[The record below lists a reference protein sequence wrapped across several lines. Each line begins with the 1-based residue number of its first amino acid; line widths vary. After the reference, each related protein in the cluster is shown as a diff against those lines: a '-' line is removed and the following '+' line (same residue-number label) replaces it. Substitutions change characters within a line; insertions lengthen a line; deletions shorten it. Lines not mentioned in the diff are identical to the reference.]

1 MRHLLVRRD
10 FRRLLLTRLASQF
23 GDGVFQA
30 ALAGTVL
37 FNPQQAADP
46 MGVAAGFA
54 VLLLPYSLVG
64 PFAGVWLDRW
74 SRRQVLLVA
83 NVVRAVLVAVVA
95 ALVLGG
101 VQGTM
106 FYVAGLAVFSVT
118 RFVLSALSAG
128 LPHVTDEPSLVSANA
143 LSTTAG
149 AVAAVLGGGV
159 SIGVTGL
166 ADSSSGGYAALALG
180 SALPYLAAAWVVSG
194 FSRPYLGP
202 DHLTLAATVS
212 ARDVLHGMVAG
223 ARHMVQHRP
232 ATAVLTVMAAHR
244 LFYGVLTLMTL
255 LLYRNTFT
263 GSTGLFRGGL
273 AGLGEVLAAGA
284 TGTLLAAAVTPWA
297 VRRWG
302 KAPWVTG
309 LLVLA
314 GVGQLVLGGLFEPP
328 AVVAAVLTLGFVA
341 QGIKICVDT
350 TLQESV
356 DDDFR
361 GRVFSVYDTLF
372 NVTFVA
378 SLLAGALLLP
388 ESGVSLA
395 LLVAI
400 GGGYLLTAVA
410 FTRWSRRPGHSLESP
425 HAAEPAPA
433 PPPAPQERPRH
444 QVSSSASASSGAKG
458 PRSNRRSLRNRQ
470 A

>member
-1 MRHLLVRRD
+1 VQQAPTTVRHLLVRGD
-10 FRRLLLTRLASQF
+10 FRRLLLTRLSSQF

-46 MGVAAGFA
+46 IGVAAGFA

-83 NVVRAVLVAVVA
+83 NVLRAVLVAVVA
-95 ALVLGG
+95 ALVLAE
-101 VQGTM
+101 VQGLA
-106 FYVAGLAVFSVT
+106 FYVAGLVVFSVN
-118 RFVLSALSAG
+118 RFVLSALSAA
-128 LPHVTDEPSLVSANA
+128 LPHTTDEPSLVSANA
-143 LSTTAG
+143 LSTTSG
-149 AVAAVLGGGV
+149 AVAAVIGGGV
-159 SIGVTGL
+159 AIGVTGL
-166 ADSSSGGYAALALG
+166 FDAGTTGYAALALG
-180 SALPYLAAAWVVSG
+180 AALPYLVASAVVAG

-212 ARDVLHGMVAG
+212 ARDVLHGMLAG
-223 ARHMVQHRP
+223 TRHMLQHPP
-232 ATAVLTVMAAHR
+232 ATAVLSVMAVHR
-244 LFYGVLTLMTL
+244 VFYGVLTLMTL

-263 GSTGLFRGGL
+263 DATGLFRGGL

-284 TGTLLAAAVTPWA
+284 AGTLLAATVTPWA

-302 KAPWVTG
+302 KGRWVTG
-309 LLVLA
+309 LLVLG
-314 GVGQLVLGGLFEPP
+314 GVGQLVLGGLFRPP

-341 QGIKICVDT
+341 QGVKICVDT

-372 NVTFVA
+372 NVTFVVA
-378 SLLAGALLLP
+378 LLVGALVLP
-388 ESGVSLA
+388 TSGVSWAVLI
-395 LLVAI
+395 VI
-400 GGGYLLTAVA
+400 GCGYLLTALA
-410 FTRWSRRPGHSLESP
+410 FSRWTRRGLMESQRSEDDALGLHQSPSATRISR
-425 HAAEPAPA
+425 
-433 PPPAPQERPRH
+433 PQT
-444 QVSSSASASSGAKG
+444 
-458 PRSNRRSLRNRQ
+458 
-470 A
+470 

>member
-1 MRHLLVRRD
+1 VQQAPTTVRHLLVRGD
-10 FRRLLLTRLASQF
+10 FRRLLLTRLSSQF

-46 MGVAAGFA
+46 IDVAAGFA

-83 NVVRAVLVAVVA
+83 NVLRALLVTVVA

-101 VQGTM
+101 VQGLG
-106 FYVAGLAVFSVT
+106 FYVAGLVVFSVN
-118 RFVLSALSAG
+118 RFVLSALSAA
-128 LPHVTDEPSLVSANA
+128 LPHTTDEPSLVSANA
-143 LSTTAG
+143 LSTTSG
-149 AVAAVLGGGV
+149 AVAGVIGGGV
-159 SIGVTGL
+159 AIGVTGL
-166 ADSSSGGYAALALG
+166 FDAGNSGYAALAVS
-180 SALPYLAAAWVVSG
+180 SALPYLVASAVVAG
-194 FSRPYLGP
+194 FARPHLGP

-212 ARDVLHGMVAG
+212 ARDVLHGMLAG
-223 ARHMVQHRP
+223 TRHMLQHPP
-232 ATAVLTVMAAHR
+232 ATAVLGVMAVHR
-244 LFYGVLTLMTL
+244 VLYGVLTLMTL
-255 LLYRNTFT
+255 LLYRNTFAEA
-263 GSTGLFRGGL
+263 TGLFRGGL

-284 TGTLLAAAVTPWA
+284 LGTLLAAAVTPWA

-302 KAPWVTG
+302 KGRWVTG
-309 LLVLA
+309 LLVLG
-314 GVGQLVLGGLFEPP
+314 GVGQLVLGGLFRPP

-372 NVTFVA
+372 NVTFVV
-378 SLLAGALLLP
+378 ALLVGAFVLP
-388 ESGVSLA
+388 TSGVSWPVLI
-395 LLVAI
+395 VTS
-400 GGGYLLTAVA
+400 GGYLLTALA
-410 FTRWSRRPGHSLESP
+410 FSRWARRGLMESQRARRAPLEL
-425 HAAEPAPA
+425 
-433 PPPAPQERPRH
+433 Q
-444 QVSSSASASSGAKG
+444 QSASAARSSH
-458 PRSNRRSLRNRQ
+458 PQ